1 MKTLNFLS
9 VTFFV
14 EIISV
19 SSLGRQILLTE
30 TNIFY
35 KNWAMMT
42 FSKNYYLQIILKNN
56 II

>member
-1 MKTLNFLS
+1 MNSKVTDENFKFS
-9 VTFFV
+9 VSNFFV

-35 KNWAMMT
+35 KN
-42 FSKNYYLQIILKNN
+42 
-56 II
+56 

>member
-35 KNWAMMT
+35 KN
-42 FSKNYYLQIILKNN
+42 
-56 II
+56 

>member
-1 MKTLNFLS
+1 MNSKVTDENFKFLS

-30 TNIFY
+30 INIFY
-35 KNWAMMT
+35 KN
-42 FSKNYYLQIILKNN
+42 
-56 II
+56 